1 MYNTQKDYSVFV
13 VLSTMSLLKEKIV
26 TQYKQEY
33 IELIVK
39 QKTAAFFRYKQ
50 KSYVYVSFD
59 YNKEELVSRADQPI
73 CKPKI
78 FSIKEAVSMADE
90 DFLIAE
96 LNSQFR

>member
-13 VLSTMSLLKEKIV
+13 VLSEMSLSKERIV
-26 TQYKQEY
+26 TQYKKE
-33 IELIVK
+33 
-39 QKTAAFFRYKQ
+39 YKQ
-50 KSYVYVSFD
+50 RSCVYVSFD

-73 CKPKI
+73 CKPKK

-96 LNSQFR
+96 LNSQFQ